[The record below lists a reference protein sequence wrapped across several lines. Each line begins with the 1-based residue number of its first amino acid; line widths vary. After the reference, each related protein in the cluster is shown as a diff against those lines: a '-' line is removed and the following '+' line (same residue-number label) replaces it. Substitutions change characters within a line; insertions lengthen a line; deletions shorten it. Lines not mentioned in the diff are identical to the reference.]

1 MNVSAKDKNSG
12 KEQSIVIKAS
22 SGLSDEDIEKM
33 VKDAEANAEDD
44 AKFEELVKVKNNA
57 DMLCHATRKT
67 VSDSGDKLS
76 DDEKEQIEVAVKEL
90 EDAVKTENVEQA
102 ALRDNSTSKFPVMT
116 FDKNLHDFGTIMDGE
131 AQETVF
137 SYTNTGEAPLVITE
151 IKSTCGCTVPQDWS
165 RAPLLPGESSQ
176 FTVKF
181 NGKGMNKTSK
191 TVTIKANTQRGT
203 ESVRISAF
211 INKPGA
217 GIPPAAAGPIIQ

>member
-1 MNVSAKDKNSG
+1 MKNIIYLFVFTLVFTSCG
-12 KEQSIVIKAS
+12 
-22 SGLSDEDIEKM
+22 
-33 VKDAEANAEDD
+33 DD
-44 AKFEELVKVKNNA
+44 PFSK
-57 DMLCHATRKT
+57 
-67 VSDSGDKLS
+67 
-76 DDEKEQIEVAVKEL
+76 
-90 EDAVKTENVEQA
+90 VKTENVEQA
-102 ALRDNSTSKFPVMT
+102 AVRDNTPSKFPVMT
-116 FDKNLHDFGTIMDGE
+116 FDKKLHDFGTIMDGE

-165 RAPLLPGESSQ
+165 RAPLLPGKSSQ

-211 INKPGA
+211 INKHG
-217 GIPPAAAGPIIQ
+217 GIAPPAGPIIQ

>member
-1 MNVSAKDKNSG
+1 MKNIIYLFVFALVFTSCG
-12 KEQSIVIKAS
+12 
-22 SGLSDEDIEKM
+22 
-33 VKDAEANAEDD
+33 DD
-44 AKFEELVKVKNNA
+44 PFSK
-57 DMLCHATRKT
+57 
-67 VSDSGDKLS
+67 
-76 DDEKEQIEVAVKEL
+76 
-90 EDAVKTENVEQA
+90 VKTENVEQA
-102 ALRDNSTSKFPVMT
+102 AVRDNTPSKFPVMT
-116 FDKNLHDFGTIMDGE
+116 FDKKVHDFGTIMDGE

-211 INKPGA
+211 INKPGGVA
-217 GIPPAAAGPIIQ
+217 PPAGPIIQ

>member
-1 MNVSAKDKNSG
+1 
-12 KEQSIVIKAS
+12 
-22 SGLSDEDIEKM
+22 
-33 VKDAEANAEDD
+33 
-44 AKFEELVKVKNNA
+44 
-57 DMLCHATRKT
+57 
-67 VSDSGDKLS
+67 
-76 DDEKEQIEVAVKEL
+76 
-90 EDAVKTENVEQA
+90 
-102 ALRDNSTSKFPVMT
+102 MT
-116 FDKNLHDFGTIMDGE
+116 FDKKDHDFGTIMDGE

-211 INKPGA
+211 INNPNNGLKP
-217 GIPPAAAGPIIQ
+217 PAGPIIQ